1 MTKRE
6 FLNAI
11 VENNVTEDAI
21 VFAQSEIAK
30 LDKTNEQRRLKNA
43 EKASATA
50 PLVDK
55 LVTYLTG
62 TAQTATDLMEKFAAD
77 GVVRPDEKAWT
88 PQYVS
93 RLARLAV
100 EEGRAEATEVKPT
113 GGKGKQK
120 AYLAIQPL
128 AGNDVRKGEHRNVF
142 SFFCV
147 RASRNFLF
155 IQNFTAGETREG
167 LVNFSNTENSGRGE
181 ILTEDGR

>member
-1 MTKRE
+1 MKQRVESGSRTYVKEPQKRKDTEKMTKRE

-21 VFAQSEIAK
+21 AFAQSEIEK

-55 LVTYLTG
+55 LVGYLTG
-62 TAQTATDLMEKFAAD
+62 TAQTATDLMEKFATD
-77 GVVRPDEKAWT
+77 GVARPDDKAWT

-120 AYLAIQPL
+120 AYLAM
-128 AGNDVRKGEHRNVF
+128 A
-142 SFFCV
+142 
-147 RASRNFLF
+147 
-155 IQNFTAGETREG
+155 
-167 LVNFSNTENSGRGE
+167 
-181 ILTEDGR
+181 

>member
-1 MTKRE
+1 MKTDENLYIIYIENETRSDSRTYVLYVRIDPKRKDTEKMTKRE

-11 VENNVTEDAI
+11 VANEITEDAI
-21 VFAQSEIAK
+21 AFAQSEIEK

-55 LVTYLTG
+55 LVGYLTG

-77 GVVRPDEKAWT
+77 GVARPDDKAWT

-120 AYLAIQPL
+120 AYLAI
-128 AGNDVRKGEHRNVF
+128 
-142 SFFCV
+142 
-147 RASRNFLF
+147 
-155 IQNFTAGETREG
+155 
-167 LVNFSNTENSGRGE
+167 
-181 ILTEDGR
+181 

>member
-120 AYLAIQPL
+120 AYLAI
-128 AGNDVRKGEHRNVF
+128 
-142 SFFCV
+142 
-147 RASRNFLF
+147 
-155 IQNFTAGETREG
+155 
-167 LVNFSNTENSGRGE
+167 
-181 ILTEDGR
+181 